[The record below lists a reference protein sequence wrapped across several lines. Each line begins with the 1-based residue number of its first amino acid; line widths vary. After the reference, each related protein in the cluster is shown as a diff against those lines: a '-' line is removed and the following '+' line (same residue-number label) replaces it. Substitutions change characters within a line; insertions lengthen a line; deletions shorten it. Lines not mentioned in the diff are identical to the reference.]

1 MKIIIVDTNI
11 VFSALLN
18 AKSTIGNIILNNN
31 QQFDFYSSEH
41 LRREIDQH
49 REKVWALSKLGDA
62 RMGEV
67 IYQVFREISFISDQ
81 QIPYEY
87 WANSIPLVREVDM
100 DDLPFVALANYLD
113 GQLWTGDMQLLNG
126 LSAKGFQKGIT
137 TEELWALM

>member
-1 MKIIIVDTNI
+1 
-11 VFSALLN
+11 
-18 AKSTIGNIILNNN
+18 
-31 QQFDFYSSEH
+31 
-41 LRREIDQH
+41 
-49 REKVWALSKLGDA
+49 
-62 RMGEV
+62 MGEV